1 MSDMRETF
9 RGIVLPGQCDHFGH
23 LNVRYYAHF
32 FDDGAF
38 HLWSLF
44 GYSLRDMRAQGFH
57 TVVAHTATD
66 YLRELI
72 AGDLFVIRG
81 AFIHLGTKS
90 VRYRQ
95 EMWH

>member
-44 GYSLRDMRAQGFH
+44 GYSLRDMRAQGFILWSL
-57 TVVAHTATD
+57 TPLPIT
-66 YLRELI
+66 
-72 AGDLFVIRG
+72 
-81 AFIHLGTKS
+81 S
-90 VRYRQ
+90 VN
-95 EMWH
+95 